1 MTKLKRILTMGC
13 AVALLTTGLAG
24 CNGGSGKGI
33 NMDDPEITIMT
44 SASQPESA
52 SEGSPVIEAL
62 EQYLGTKLKI
72 SFIPASGYDEKV
84 TAAMGSGEYPMVML
98 VGTKTA
104 SIIQNARA
112 GTFWEITDIF
122 KDSDKY
128 PNLAKSN
135 EIVLNNISIDGKVYG
150 IYRARTL
157 GRSGMCIREDWLE
170 KLGMSMPTTIDEF
183 YEVLK
188 AFKEKDPDGN
198 GTDDTFGMIMTTSP
212 TTLQA
217 LAIWFG
223 APNGWGEAADGT
235 LQPDFT
241 FDEYMECLKFLRKC
255 YEEELINQD
264 FATYDGAKWD
274 EQFLSSR
281 AGVIIDVADRS
292 RRIAENMAS
301 SVPQAKVGV
310 IGYLKQNAT
319 AEPKTLPTSG
329 WKGFYV
335 FPKAALPDESDL
347 DFVLD
352 KMDRMNDIEA
362 LNLMNFGIKGKHY
375 EVDADGY
382 AVISDDKS
390 LAKEY
395 SDLNQVATS
404 IIDSPLKKRYSTDV
418 AEKADVVMKDNEKYI
433 VSNPA
438 EPLVSDTYSKK
449 GPQLDEIMSTAKTSF
464 IVGKLDE
471 VAYKAE
477 IDRWKQQGGNDYID
491 EINKAYKELK

>member
-1 MTKLKRILTMGC
+1 MTKLKRILTAGC
-13 AVALLTTGLAG
+13 AVALLATGLAG
-24 CNGGSGKGI
+24 CSGGKGKGI
-33 NMDDPEITIMT
+33 DTENPEITIMT

-112 GTFWEITDIF
+112 GTFWEVTDII

-128 PNLAKSN
+128 PNLSKMN
-135 EIVLNNISIDGKVYG
+135 DIVLNNISIDGKIYG

-157 GRSGMCIREDWLE
+157 GRSGMCIRQDWLE
-170 KLGMSMPTTIDEF
+170 TLGMQMPETIDDF

-188 AFKEKDPDGN
+188 AFKEKDPDQN

-217 LAIWFG
+217 LSVWFG
-223 APNGWGEAADGT
+223 APNAWGEAEDGT
-235 LQPDFT
+235 LKPDFM

-292 RRIAENMAS
+292 RRIAENMVS
-301 SVPQAKVGV
+301 SAPQAKVGV
-310 IGYLKQNAT
+310 LGYLKQNAD

-335 FPKAALPDESDL
+335 FPKAAVPDESDL
-347 DFVLD
+347 EFILD

-362 LNLMNFGIKGKHY
+362 LDLMNFGIKGRHY

-382 AVISDDKS
+382 AVVSTDTSI
-390 LAKEY
+390 AKEY
-395 SDLNQVATS
+395 ADLNQVSTG
-404 IIDSPLKKRYSTDV
+404 IIESPLKKRYSTDV
-418 AEKADVVMKDNEKYI
+418 AEKADAVMKENEKYI

-438 EPLVSDTYSKK
+438 EPLVSDTYSRK
-449 GPQLDEIMSTAKTSF
+449 GPQLDEIMSAAKTKF
-464 IVGKLDE
+464 IVGQLDE
-471 VAYKAE
+471 TAYNAE
-477 IDRWKQQGGNDYID
+477 IERWKQQGGNDYIA
-491 EINKAYKELK
+491 EINEAYNKLK